1 MSQFEDLQNAFMAAD
16 NAGDTESAQM
26 FADEINRLSQIS
38 QASDTDIG
46 LAAGISPEGAVDVG
60 GQFNRQLGLTAR
72 YLAEPYQIAYDPI
85 AKVMGIPPLKEQLP
99 NIFAIQPET
108 KTEKFVAAPSRA
120 LSAAL
125 LPTGAYQGY
134 RAATGASQGLR
145 TAPITVTPKTKAG
158 EVLQAAK
165 TGFKKGILEDP
176 TLQAKAGIGFGVGA
190 GALESAGYEG
200 TPATIAGITTSI
212 LAKPTTEGVKNLY
225 GGIKSA
231 FTPRATAFEKADS
244 AIKSSL
250 TGTGV
255 KFEEIPDNVIANIR
269 QEVDMALKSDKSL
282 SKEALNKL
290 IKYRIAGITPTAGR
304 ITTDSTLSTKEG
316 QLSVYRKDLQEAAQE
331 NNKKLIN
338 SFDDL
343 GAGAAINP
351 EDYGTQLA
359 NRLSDAIEQQYNQF
373 RNRYAR
379 INQMRE
385 GRNLLF
391 DHVYF
396 TNKAA
401 DLLKKDYKQYAV
413 PKEIQKLMNDI
424 ATNKMPLTLENQ
436 EQLRRFLGTAINS
449 AKGNEKGALRTIRG
463 VLDETPL
470 TKDQRLISSDSAK
483 QLRTELDSVRKDY
496 KDFMKSIDSDP
507 IRKDIFRGKEV
518 TPTFFTNKVL
528 NKTPE
533 ELQKFYKSLSFKEKN
548 EFRNNY
554 MNVIK
559 DKIVTGDTI
568 NINNFDKILN
578 NPKKLQGIF
587 NSEEIMMLKAMRD
600 VAKYEKFASEAK
612 RRAIIPQEAGSSRV
626 VMALRRLAPLV
637 QRDPF
642 NVQRGLLEQ
651 TPTQLSP
658 VAPTFS
664 LLRPE
669 DE

>member
-120 LSAAL
+120 LSAAF
-125 LPTGAYQGY
+125 LPTGAYKGY
-134 RAATGASQGLR
+134 QAITGGAR
-145 TAPITVTPKTKAG
+145 TAPITVTPTTKAG

-165 TGFKKGILEDP
+165 TGFQKGILENP

-190 GALESAGYEG
+190 GALEAAGYEG
-200 TPATIAGITTSI
+200 TPATIAGITTSV
-212 LAKPTTEGVKNLY
+212 LAKPTTEGVKSLY

-231 FTPRATAFEKADS
+231 FQPKATVFEKTDS

-250 TGTGV
+250 AGTGV

-269 QEVDMALKSDKSL
+269 QEVDRALKSDKSL

-316 QLSVYRKDLQEAAQE
+316 QLSVYRKDLQEAAEE
-331 NNKKLIN
+331 NTQKLIN
-338 SFDDL
+338 NFDDL
-343 GAGAAINP
+343 GAKYALNP
-351 EDYGTQLA
+351 EEYGTNLA
-359 NRLSDAIEQQYNQF
+359 KKLNDTIEQQYNQF
-373 RNRYAR
+373 KNRYAN
-379 INQMRE
+379 IEQMRE

-391 DHVYF
+391 EGSYF
-396 TNKAA
+396 INKSTSI
-401 DLLKKDYKQYAV
+401 LSKQFKQYAL
-413 PKEIQKLMNDI
+413 PKEYKQIMNDI
-424 ATNKMPLTLENQ
+424 ATGKVPLTLQSQ
-436 EQLRRFLGTAINS
+436 EQLRRRLGEDIMK
-449 AKGNEKGALRTIRG
+449 AKGSEKSALRTIRE

-470 TKDQRLISSDSAK
+470 QKDQRLISSDAAN
-483 QLRTELDSVRKDY
+483 QLRKELDSVRADY
-496 KDFMKSIDSDP
+496 KKFKQSIDSDP
-507 IRKDIFRGKEV
+507 VRKEIFKGKEIS
-518 TPTFFTNKVL
+518 PTFFTNKVL

-533 ELQKFYKSLSFKEKN
+533 ALSKFYNSLPAKEKIA
-548 EFRNNY
+548 FKNNY
-554 MNVIK
+554 INVIK
-559 DKIVTGDTI
+559 NKIVTGDTI
-568 NINNFDKILN
+568 NINNFDTILN
-578 NPKKLQGIF
+578 NPKKLQAVF
-587 NSEEIMMLKAMRD
+587 NSSEIMMLKAMRD
-600 VAKYEKFASEAK
+600 VAKYEKFASQAK
-612 RRAIIPQEAGSSRV
+612 RRAVIPQEAGSSRV
-626 VMALRRLAPLV
+626 VMGLRRIAPLV

>member
-16 NAGDTESAQM
+16 SAGDTESAQM

-38 QASDTDIG
+38 QTTDTDLG

-99 NIFAIQPET
+99 NIFALQPET
-108 KTEKFVAAPSRA
+108 KTEKFVSTPSRA

-125 LPTGAYQGY
+125 LPTGVYKGYQ
-134 RAATGASQGLR
+134 AATGAGQGLR

-190 GALESAGYEG
+190 GAVEAAGYDG
-200 TPATIAGITTSI
+200 IPATLAGITTSI
-212 LAKPTTEGVKNLY
+212 LTKPTTEGIKNIY

-231 FTPRATAFEKADS
+231 FTPKTTRFEKADS

-250 TGTGV
+250 AGTGV

-269 QEVDMALKSDKSL
+269 QEVDTALKSDKSL

-290 IKYRIAGITPTAGR
+290 INYRIAGITPSAGR
-304 ITTDSTLSTKEG
+304 ITTDPRLAAKEG
-316 QLSVYRKDLQEAAQE
+316 QLSSYRKDLQEVAEE
-331 NNKKLIN
+331 NTQKLITN
-338 SFDDL
+338 FDDL
-343 GAGAAINP
+343 GAKYALNP
-351 EDYGTQLA
+351 EEYGTNLA
-359 NRLSDAIEQQYNQF
+359 KRLNDVIEQQYNQF
-373 RNRYAR
+373 KNRYAN
-379 INQMRE
+379 IEQMRE

-391 DHVYF
+391 EGSYF
-396 TNKAA
+396 INKSTSVLA
-401 DLLKKDYKQYAV
+401 KQFKQYAL
-413 PKEIQKLMNDI
+413 PKEYKQIMNDI
-424 ATNKMPLTLENQ
+424 AIGKTPLTLQSQ
-436 EQLRRFLGTAINS
+436 EQLRRRLGEDI
-449 AKGNEKGALRTIRG
+449 AKAQGSEKSALRTIRE

-470 TKDQRLISSDSAK
+470 QKDQRLISSDAAN
-483 QLRTELDSVRKDY
+483 QLRKELDSVRADY
-496 KDFMKSIDSDP
+496 RKFKQSIDSDP
-507 IRKDIFRGKEV
+507 VRKEIFKGKEIS
-518 TPTFFTNKVL
+518 PTFFTNKVL

-533 ELQKFYKSLSFKEKN
+533 SLSKFYNSLPAKEKIA
-548 EFRNNY
+548 FKNNY

-559 DKIVTGDTI
+559 NKIVTGDTI
-568 NINNFDKILN
+568 NINNFDTILN
-578 NPKKLQGIF
+578 NPKKLQAVF
-587 NSEEIMMLKAMRD
+587 NSSEIMMLKAMRD
-600 VAKYEKFASEAK
+600 VAKYEKFASQAK
-612 RRAIIPQEAGSSRV
+612 RRAIIPEEAGQSQLLKIARKI
-626 VMALRRLAPLV
+626 APFA
-637 QRDPF
+637 QKDPF